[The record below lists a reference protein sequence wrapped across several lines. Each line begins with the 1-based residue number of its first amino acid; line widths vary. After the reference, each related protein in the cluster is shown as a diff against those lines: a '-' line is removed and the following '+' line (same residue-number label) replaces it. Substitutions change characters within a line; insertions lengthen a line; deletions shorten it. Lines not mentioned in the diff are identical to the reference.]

1 MAVLDR
7 LAVVVEFKS
16 AAVSWLSRYG
26 TILALILLILF
37 NLAFTANFATWQT
50 LNINLTQVSTIL
62 IVAIGM
68 TLVIGSGGIDLSVGS
83 LMAISGAIAP
93 LIFLNHIVQL
103 PNIYV
108 GVALAFTLPVLLAGL
123 FGFFNGWL
131 ITRYKVQPIVATLIL
146 FIAGRGIAQSFTDS
160 NQVIFTTPEF
170 QFIGLGRLVG
180 VPVQVIIMSVIVATG
195 VWAVGRTIFG
205 KHLLAVGGNEAAARL
220 AGVRVD
226 RIKLQVS
233 SVLDFK
239 VATNPAVVVNNLD
252 WTSPLSAI
260 EFLRDIGKH
269 FSVNQMLSK
278 DSVANRLEGGISYT
292 EFSYQVLQAFDY
304 LELYRRYN
312 CTLQLGGSD
321 QWGNIVAGLDL
332 IRRVESGSGHAL
344 TVPLLT
350 KADGTKFGKSAGG
363 SIWLDPEMTSPYAFF
378 QYWLNSD
385 DKDVINFLK
394 LFSFNSR
401 QEIEEIEKE
410 HNENPGARNAHR
422 ALARE
427 LTALIHGEETSARVE
442 EAAKALFGQGDLNT
456 LDEKT
461 LASALSELPR
471 VQISSNE
478 EIPTWVDL
486 LAAAG
491 VVDSKSAARR
501 IVKEGGAYLNN
512 EKISGEDFRLEKSHF
527 LCGKY
532 AVLRKGKRD
541 LAAVELV

>member
-1 MAVLDR
+1 MSQFLDDLR
-7 LAVVVEFKS
+7 WRGLIAQTTDEKELA
-16 AAVSWLSRYG
+16 
-26 TILALILLILF
+26 TALEKPITLYIGF
-37 NLAFTANFATWQT
+37 DPTAPSIHVGNL
-50 LNINLTQVSTIL
+50 V
-62 IVAIGM
+62 
-68 TLVIGSGGIDLSVGS
+68 
-83 LMAISGAIAP
+83 
-93 LIFLNHIVQL
+93 
-103 PNIYV
+103 
-108 GVALAFTLPVLLAGL
+108 VLLVLRRFQLAGHH
-123 FGFFNGWL
+123 
-131 ITRYKVQPIVATLIL
+131 PIA
-146 FIAGRGIAQSFTDS
+146 
-160 NQVIFTTPEF
+160 
-170 QFIGLGRLVG
+170 LVG
-180 VPVQVIIMSVIVATG
+180 GATG
-195 VWAVGRTIFG
+195 LVGDPSGR
-205 KHLLAVGGNEAAARL
+205 NEERSL
-220 AGVRVD
+220 NSSEIVEEWVN

-239 VATNPAVVVNNLD
+239 VTSNPAVVVNNLD

-269 FSVNQMLSK
+269 LSVIQMLSK

-292 EFSYQVLQAFDY
+292 EFSYQVLQAFDF
-304 LELYRRYN
+304 LELYRRN
-312 CTLQLGGSD
+312 KCTLQLGGSD

-332 IRRVESGSGHAL
+332 IRRVEGGSGHAF

-350 KADGTKFGKSAGG
+350 KADGTKFGKTAGG
-363 SIWLDPEMTSPYAFF
+363 SVWLDPEMTSPYSFF

-394 LFSFNSR
+394 VFSFKSR

-410 HNENPGARNAHR
+410 HNENPGARSAHR

-427 LTALIHGEETSARVE
+427 LTSLIHGDETSTRVE
-442 EAAKALFGQGDLNT
+442 EAAKALFGQGDLTT

-471 VQISSNE
+471 VQISASD

-512 EKISGEDFRLEKSHF
+512 EKISGEDFRLEKIHF

-541 LAAVELV
+541 LAAVELA